1 MGKSSSK
8 TIVGRSRA
16 GTAELLKNTVAMTK
30 DLERWL
36 DVHGGW
42 SEATAQIDLDAD
54 PTATL
59 RIQGALLL
67 RKARVHTV
75 AALRANETSNLHSL
89 AVQMRPVLESAG
101 QVVFVFHNTI
111 IAPGFT
117 ATRESARDSI
127 GHRLNADHY
136 QTLLRE
142 TKGQIRPEEL
152 RRVEEEAE
160 RAAAASVGMPA
171 PKKRK
176 GRSFKHSDKVAMLPY
191 GREWYAHLSEHF
203 GHGKREWRGL
213 SMSGGVISI
222 DTAADQLAFLWMLNY
237 LVNQVALMNAYTALC
252 PIAGDNKRSW
262 INPTLAHLSEVR
274 AASKTL
280 LDDAT
285 SAWEQT

>member
-1 MGKSSSK
+1 MEKSSSK
-8 TIVGRSRA
+8 TIVGHSRA
-16 GTAELLKNTVAMTK
+16 GTAELLKTTVAMTE
-30 DLERWL
+30 DLERLL

-42 SEATAQIDLDAD
+42 SEANAQIDLDAD

-67 RKARVHTV
+67 RKARVHAV

-89 AVQMRPVLESAG
+89 AVQMRPILESAG
-101 QVVFVFHNTI
+101 QVVFIFHNTV

-117 ATRESARDSI
+117 ATRESARESM
-127 GHRLNADHY
+127 GHWLNADHY

-142 TKGQIRPEEL
+142 TKDQISPKEL
-152 RRVEEEAE
+152 RRIEEEAE
-160 RAAAASVGMPA
+160 REAAASVGMPA

-176 GRSFKHSDKVAMLPY
+176 GQSIRHADKVAMLPC

-203 GHGKREWRGL
+203 GHGKGEWRGL

-252 PIAGDNKRSW
+252 PVAGDSKPSW
-262 INPTLAHLSEVR
+262 VNSTLAHLSEVR
-274 AASKTL
+274 TASKTL